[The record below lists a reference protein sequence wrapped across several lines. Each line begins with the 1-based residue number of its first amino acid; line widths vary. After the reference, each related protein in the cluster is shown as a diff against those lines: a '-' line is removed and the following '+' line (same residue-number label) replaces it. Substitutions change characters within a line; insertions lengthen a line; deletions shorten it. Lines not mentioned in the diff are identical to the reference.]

1 MMLNNSSPWHGLT
14 YVDQRIVLQGRL
26 QNQWICRH
34 LALRLDQPVKNREYI
49 MIKKL
54 LGATALVGLMAIS
67 AFAADDKPAIVFDIG
82 GKFDKS
88 FNESMFNG
96 SEKFKADTGVAYGE
110 FEIANEAQRE
120 QAIRN
125 FADQGYSPIIA
136 AGFAQAAAVEK
147 VAKEYPDLKFA
158 IVDMVVD
165 LPNVQSIVFNEHEG
179 SYLVGVMAGMASKSG
194 TVGFVGGMDIPL
206 IRKFGC
212 GYAQGVKSVKADA
225 KVIQNMTGDTGAAW
239 NDPVKGGEI
248 TKSQMSQGA
257 DVVYAAAG
265 ATGLGVLQAAA
276 DGGALSIGVD
286 ANQNYLHPGKVLT
299 SMLKRVDVAVYN
311 VMKSGKDGTFK
322 GGVANLQAMGLA
334 QDGVGYAM
342 DDNNKAL
349 VTPEMAAAV
358 EKAKA
363 DIIAGTVKV
372 HDYMSDNKCPV
383 E

>member
-1 MMLNNSSPWHGLT
+1 MLRRT
-14 YVDQRIVLQGRL
+14 FMAAAAA
-26 QNQWICRH
+26 
-34 LALRLDQPVKNREYI
+34 LALTA
-49 MIKKL
+49 
-54 LGATALVGLMAIS
+54 GAAL
-67 AFAADDKPAIVFDIG
+67 ADDSKPAIVFDIG

-96 SEKFKADTGVAYGE
+96 AEKFKAETGTAYGE
-110 FEIANEAQRE
+110 FEIAQEAQRE

-165 LPNVQSIVFNEHEG
+165 LPNVQSIVFKENEG
-179 SYLVGVMAGMASKSG
+179 SYLAGLLAGMASKSG
-194 TVGFVGGMDIPL
+194 KVGFVGGMDIPL

-212 GYAQGVKSVKADA
+212 GYAQGVKAAKPDA
-225 KVIQNMTGDTGAAW
+225 VIFQNMTGDTGAAW
-239 NDPVKGGEI
+239 NDPVKGGEN
-248 TKSQMSQGA
+248 TKGRMAQGA
-257 DVVYAAAG
+257 DVIYAAAG

-299 SMLKRVDVAVYN
+299 SMMKRVDVAVYN
-311 VMKSGKDGTFK
+311 VMKAGNAGFK
-322 GGVANLQAMGLA
+322 PGIQALGLA
-334 QDGVGYAM
+334 EDGVGVAM
-342 DDNNKAL
+342 DDNNKPL
-349 VTPEMAAAV
+349 ITPEMLAAV

-363 DIIAGTVKV
+363 DIIAGTIKV
-372 HDYMSDNKCPV
+372 HDYTEDNTCPV
-383 E
+383 Q

>member
-1 MMLNNSSPWHGLT
+1 MIRRTL
-14 YVDQRIVLQGRL
+14 
-26 QNQWICRH
+26 
-34 LALRLDQPVKNREYI
+34 LATVAAFA
-49 MIKKL
+49 MS
-54 LGATALVGLMAIS
+54 ATAV
-67 AFAADDKPAIVFDIG
+67 FAADDKPAIVFDIG

-88 FNESMFNG
+88 FNESMYNG
-96 SEKFKADTGVAYGE
+96 SEKFKTETGTAFGE
-110 FEIANEAQRE
+110 FEIAQEAQRE

-136 AGFAQAAAVEK
+136 AGFAQASALEK

-179 SYLVGVMAGMASKSG
+179 SYIVGVLAAMASKSG
-194 TVGFVGGMDIPL
+194 KVGFVGGMDIPL
-206 IRKFGC
+206 IRKFAC
-212 GYAQGVKSVKADA
+212 GYAQGVKATKADA
-225 KVIQNMTGDTGAAW
+225 TIFQNMTGDTGAAW

-248 TKSQMSQGA
+248 TKGQMAQGA

-311 VMKSGKDGTFK
+311 VMKSGKEGTFK
-322 GGVANLQAMGLA
+322 AGIQALGLKE
-334 QDGVGYAM
+334 DGVGYAM
-342 DDNNKAL
+342 DDNNKPL
-349 VTPEMAAAV
+349 VTAEMQAAA

-363 DIIAGTVKV
+363 DIIAGTIKV
-372 HDYMSDNKCPV
+372 HDYTADNTCPV
-383 E
+383 Q

>member
-1 MMLNNSSPWHGLT
+1 MLRRS
-14 YVDQRIVLQGRL
+14 
-26 QNQWICRH
+26 
-34 LALRLDQPVKNREYI
+34 
-49 MIKKL
+49 L
-54 LGATALVGLMAIS
+54 LGAAAALAMS
-67 AFAADDKPAIVFDIG
+67 ASAVFAADDKPAIVFDIG

-96 SEKFKADTGVAYGE
+96 SEKFKAETGIAYGE

-147 VAKEYPDLKFA
+147 VAKEYPELKFA

-165 LPNVQSIVFNEHEG
+165 LPNVQSIVFKEHEG
-179 SYLVGVMAGMASKSG
+179 SYIVGVLAGMASKSG
-194 TVGFVGGMDIPL
+194 KVGFVGGMDIPL
-206 IRKFGC
+206 IRKFAC
-212 GYAQGVKSVKADA
+212 GYAQGVKAARPDA
-225 KVIQNMTGDTGAAW
+225 TIFQNMTGDTGAAW

-248 TKSQMSQGA
+248 TKGQMAQGA
-257 DVVYAAAG
+257 DVIYAAAG

-322 GGVANLQAMGLA
+322 PGIQALGLA
-334 QDGVGYAM
+334 EDGVGYAM
-342 DDNNKAL
+342 DDNNKPL
-349 VTPEMAAAV
+349 VTAEMQAAA

-363 DIIAGTVKV
+363 DIISGAIKV
-372 HDYMSDNKCPV
+372 HDYTADNTCPV
-383 E
+383 Q

>member
-1 MMLNNSSPWHGLT
+1 MLRRTL
-14 YVDQRIVLQGRL
+14 
-26 QNQWICRH
+26 
-34 LALRLDQPVKNREYI
+34 LAAAAALAF
-49 MIKKL
+49 MA
-54 LGATALVGLMAIS
+54 GAAL
-67 AFAADDKPAIVFDIG
+67 ADDSKPAIVFDIG

-96 SEKFKADTGVAYGE
+96 AEKFKAETGVAYGE

-165 LPNVQSIVFNEHEG
+165 LPNVQSIVFKENEG
-179 SYLVGVMAGMASKSG
+179 SYLVGLLAGMASKSG
-194 TVGFVGGMDIPL
+194 KVGFVGGMDIPL

-212 GYAQGVKSVKADA
+212 GYAQGVKAAKPDA
-225 KVIQNMTGDTGAAW
+225 TIFQNMTGDTGAAW

-248 TKSQMSQGA
+248 TKGQMAQGA

-311 VMKSGKDGTFK
+311 VMKGGNANFK
-322 GGVANLQAMGLA
+322 PGIQALGLA
-334 QDGVGYAM
+334 EDGVGYAM
-342 DDNNKAL
+342 DDNNKPL
-349 VTPEMAAAV
+349 ITPEMLAAV

-363 DIIAGTVKV
+363 DIIAGTIKV
-372 HDYMSDNKCPV
+372 HDYTEDNACPV
-383 E
+383 Q

>member
-1 MMLNNSSPWHGLT
+1 MIRRTLLASAAALAMM
-14 YVDQRIVLQGRL
+14 
-26 QNQWICRH
+26 
-34 LALRLDQPVKNREYI
+34 A
-49 MIKKL
+49 
-54 LGATALVGLMAIS
+54 GA
-67 AFAADDKPAIVFDIG
+67 AFAEDAKPAIVFDIG

-96 SEKFKADTGVAYGE
+96 AEKFKTESGVAYGE

-158 IVDMVVD
+158 IIDMVVD
-165 LPNVQSIVFNEHEG
+165 QPNVESIVFKEQEG
-179 SYLVGVMAGMASKSG
+179 SYLVGIMAAMASKSG
-194 TVGFVGGMDIPL
+194 KVGFVGGMDIPL
-206 IRKFGC
+206 IHKFAC
-212 GYAQGVKSVKADA
+212 GYVQGVKATKADA
-225 KVIQNMTGDTGAAW
+225 TVFQNMTGDTGAAW

-248 TKSQMSQGA
+248 TKGQMAKGA

-299 SMLKRVDVAVYN
+299 SMVKRVDVAVYN
-311 VMKSGKDGTFK
+311 VMK
-322 GGVANLQAMGLA
+322 GGVAGFKPGIQALGLA
-334 QDGVGYAM
+334 EDGVGYAM
-342 DDNNKAL
+342 DDNNKPL
-349 VTPEMAAAV
+349 VTAEMQAAV
-358 EKAKA
+358 DKAKA
-363 DIIAGTVKV
+363 DIVSGALKV
-372 HDYMSDNKCPV
+372 HDYMEDNKCPA

>member
-1 MMLNNSSPWHGLT
+1 MLRRT
-14 YVDQRIVLQGRL
+14 FMAAAAA
-26 QNQWICRH
+26 
-34 LALRLDQPVKNREYI
+34 LALTA
-49 MIKKL
+49 
-54 LGATALVGLMAIS
+54 GAAL
-67 AFAADDKPAIVFDIG
+67 ADDSKPAIVFDIG

-88 FNESMFNG
+88 FNESMYNG
-96 SEKFKADTGVAYGE
+96 AEKFKKETGIAYGE

-165 LPNVQSIVFNEHEG
+165 QPNVQSIVFKENEG
-179 SYLVGVMAGMASKSG
+179 SYLAGLLAGMASKSG
-194 TVGFVGGMDIPL
+194 KVGFVGGMDIPL

-212 GYAQGVKSVKADA
+212 GYAQGVKAAKPDA
-225 KVIQNMTGDTGAAW
+225 VIFQNMTGDTGAAW

-248 TKSQMSQGA
+248 TKGQMAQGA

-299 SMLKRVDVAVYN
+299 SMMKRVDVAVYN
-311 VMKSGKDGTFK
+311 VMKAGNAGFK
-322 GGVANLQAMGLA
+322 PGIQALGLA
-334 QDGVGYAM
+334 EDGVGVAM
-342 DDNNKAL
+342 DDNNTPL
-349 VTPEMAAAV
+349 ITPEMMAAV
-358 EKAKA
+358 EKARA
-363 DIIAGTVKV
+363 DIIAGTIKV
-372 HDYMSDNKCPV
+372 HDYTEDNTCPV
-383 E
+383 Q

>member
-1 MMLNNSSPWHGLT
+1 MLKRTFLASAAALAMM
-14 YVDQRIVLQGRL
+14 
-26 QNQWICRH
+26 
-34 LALRLDQPVKNREYI
+34 A
-49 MIKKL
+49 
-54 LGATALVGLMAIS
+54 AT

-96 SEKFKADTGVAYGE
+96 AEKFKAETGVAYGE

-165 LPNVQSIVFNEHEG
+165 LPNVESIVFKEHEG
-179 SYLVGVMAGMASKSG
+179 SYLVGMMAGLASKSG
-194 TVGFVGGMDIPL
+194 TVSFVGGMDIPL
-206 IRKFGC
+206 IRKFAC
-212 GYAQGVKSVKADA
+212 GYAQGVKAVKPDA
-225 KVIQNMTGDTGAAW
+225 KIIQNMTGDTGAAW

-248 TKSQMSQGA
+248 TKSQISQGS

-276 DGGALSIGVD
+276 DGKILSIGVD
-286 ANQNYLHPGKVLT
+286 ANQNYLHPGQVLT

-322 GGVANLQAMGLA
+322 AGINALGLA
-334 QDGVGYAM
+334 EDGVGYAM
-342 DDNNKAL
+342 DDNNKPL
-349 VTPEMAAAV
+349 VTDDMKAKV
-358 EKAKA
+358 EAAKA
-363 DIIAGTVKV
+363 DIIAGKVQV
-372 HDYMSDNKCPV
+372 HDYMADNKCPV

>member
-1 MMLNNSSPWHGLT
+1 MLRRTL
-14 YVDQRIVLQGRL
+14 
-26 QNQWICRH
+26 
-34 LALRLDQPVKNREYI
+34 LA
-49 MIKKL
+49 
-54 LGATALVGLMAIS
+54 AAAALAIS
-67 AFAADDKPAIVFDIG
+67 GTAALAEDKPAIVFDIG

-96 SEKFKADTGVAYGE
+96 AEKFKAETGVAYGE

-165 LPNVQSIVFNEHEG
+165 LPNVQSIVFKEHEG
-179 SYLVGVMAGMASKSG
+179 SYLVGLMAGMASKSG
-194 TVGFVGGMDIPL
+194 KVGFVGGMDIPL
-206 IRKFGC
+206 IRKFAC
-212 GYAQGVKSVKADA
+212 GYAQGVKAAKADA
-225 KVIQNMTGDTGAAW
+225 TIFQNMTGDTGAAW

-248 TKSQMSQGA
+248 TKGQMAQGA

-299 SMLKRVDVAVYN
+299 SMLKRVDVAVFN
-311 VMKSGKDGTFK
+311 VMKNGNDGFK
-322 GGVANLQAMGLA
+322 PGIQVLGLA
-334 QDGVGYAM
+334 EEGVGYAM
-342 DDNNKAL
+342 DDNNKPL
-349 VTPEMAAAV
+349 VTAEMQAAA
-358 EKAKA
+358 EKARA
-363 DIIAGTVKV
+363 DIIAGTIKV
-372 HDYMSDNKCPV
+372 HDYTTDNTCPV
-383 E
+383 Q

>member
-1 MMLNNSSPWHGLT
+1 MLRRSLFGA
-14 YVDQRIVLQGRL
+14 VAA
-26 QNQWICRH
+26 
-34 LALRLDQPVKNREYI
+34 LALS
-49 MIKKL
+49 
-54 LGATALVGLMAIS
+54 ATTAI
-67 AFAADDKPAIVFDIG
+67 AADERPAIVFDIG

-96 SEKFKADTGVAYGE
+96 SEKFKADTGIAYAE

-136 AGFAQAAAVEK
+136 AGFAQAAALEK
-147 VAKEYPDLKFA
+147 VAKEYPELKFA

-165 LPNVQSIVFNEHEG
+165 LPNVQSIVFKEHEG
-179 SYLVGVMAGMASKSG
+179 SYLVGVLAGMASKSG
-194 TVGFVGGMDIPL
+194 KVGFVGGMDIPL
-206 IRKFGC
+206 IRKFAC
-212 GYAQGVKSVKADA
+212 GYAQGVKAVRPDA
-225 KVIQNMTGDTGAAW
+225 TIFQNMTGDTGAAW

-248 TKSQMSQGA
+248 TKGQMAQGA

-299 SMLKRVDVAVYN
+299 SMLKRVDVAVYD
-311 VMKSGKDGTFK
+311 VMKSGKDGTFQPGIK
-322 GGVANLQAMGLA
+322 ALGLA
-334 QDGVGYAM
+334 EDGVGYAM
-342 DDNNKAL
+342 DDNNKPI
-349 VTPEMAAAV
+349 VTAEMQAAA

-363 DIIAGTVKV
+363 DIISGAIKV
-372 HDYMSDNKCPV
+372 HDYTTDNSCPV
-383 E
+383 Q

>member
-1 MMLNNSSPWHGLT
+1 
-14 YVDQRIVLQGRL
+14 
-26 QNQWICRH
+26 
-34 LALRLDQPVKNREYI
+34 
-49 MIKKL
+49 MIRRSL
-54 LGATALVGLMAIS
+54 LGAVAAFAMSASAAL
-67 AFAADDKPAIVFDIG
+67 AADDKPAIVFDIG

-96 SEKFKADTGVAYGE
+96 SEKFKAESGVAYGE

-179 SYLVGVMAGMASKSG
+179 SYLVGMMAGMASKTG
-194 TVGFVGGMDIPL
+194 TVSFVGGMDIPL
-206 IRKFGC
+206 IRKFAC
-212 GYAQGVKSVKADA
+212 GYAQGVKAAKPDA
-225 KVIQNMTGDTGAAW
+225 KIIQNMTGDTGAAW

-248 TKSQMSQGA
+248 TKGQMSQGS

-265 ATGLGVLQAAA
+265 ATGLGVLKAAA
-276 DGGALSIGVD
+276 EGGALSIGVD
-286 ANQNYLHPGKVLT
+286 ANQNYLYPGKVLT

-322 GGVANLQAMGLA
+322 GGIQALGLA
-334 QDGVGYAM
+334 EDGVGYAM
-342 DDNNKAL
+342 DDNNKPL
-349 VTPEMAAAV
+349 VTAEMTAAV

-372 HDYMSDNKCPV
+372 HDYMADNTCPV